1 MTLNDYYNTITYD
14 DYLQHA
20 LFSNTSLGTKINNFK
35 TSVKNNGL
43 RNTLSSY
50 GRNLASRA
58 KSDIKSGAKYMKEE
72 FVPKYIDKVIG
83 PNGKVKYIYDELK
96 NGGIQSRFKK
106 GFETGNKT
114 STSRAHNLG
123 AFAGSIFNRN
133 QQEKYQKQQRA
144 LKAAAIA
151 EEQERKRRLEKEK
164 ADREVAY
171 KKKQD
176 EVAKKYNPNTL
187 QGKINSIID
196 RDNYLSYNNGIRA
209 QNNASARQNS
219 EAWKNQTNKMT
230 KQFYM
235 DKALKEARARDAER
249 AETQRKLEKNR
260 KKYYSKPQTIPFPSL
275 G

>member
-50 GRNLASRA
+50 GRNLGSRA

-114 STSRAHNLG
+114 STSRAQNLG
-123 AFAGSIFNRN
+123 ATLGNAAARIGNAYENFGFGYRTGEKRSRAQKLGSFVGSIFNR
-133 QQEKYQKQQRA
+133 KQQRRFQN
-144 LKAAAIA
+144 AAHG
-151 EEQERKRRLEKEK
+151 
-164 ADREVAY
+164 
-171 KKKQD
+171 
-176 EVAKKYNPNTL
+176 YNPNPP
-187 QGKINSIID
+187 IIM
-196 RDNYLSYNNGIRA
+196 
-209 QNNASARQNS
+209 Q
-219 EAWKNQTNKMT
+219 
-230 KQFYM
+230 
-235 DKALKEARARDAER
+235 
-249 AETQRKLEKNR
+249 
-260 KKYYSKPQTIPFPSL
+260 
-275 G
+275 